1 MKFDILNRFSGEVQ
15 FSAEIDCKA
24 DDLPSVKLGMA
35 VKVAVKE
42 NADLYGAD
50 LSSADLYGADL
61 SSANLRSADLS
72 SANLRSADLSS
83 ANLRSANLYGAD
95 LSSAD
100 LRSANLYGADLY
112 GADLRSANLSS
123 ANLYGAD
130 LSSANLKDAKY
141 ADLVIAQT
149 RILPAGSLIGWKKC
163 KHDVIVK
170 LRIPEEARRSHAF
183 GRKCRAEFADV
194 LEIIGAEQAVSSHD
208 GVTVYRTGER
218 VTPDSFDENWQEEC
232 APGIHFF
239 ITKEEAEN
247 Y

>member
-35 VKVAVKE
+35 VKVALRE
-42 NADLYGAD
+42 
-50 LSSADLYGADL
+50 
-61 SSANLRSADLS
+61 SANLRSA
-72 SANLRSADLSS
+72 NLRS
-83 ANLRSANLYGAD
+83 ANLRSANLYGAN
-95 LSSAD
+95 LYGANLRSAD
-100 LRSANLYGADLY
+100 LYGANLYGANLRSANLYGA
-112 GADLRSANLSS
+112 
-123 ANLYGAD
+123 
-130 LSSANLKDAKY
+130 NLKDAKN

-218 VTPDSFDENWQEEC
+218 VIPDSFDENWQEEC

>member
-35 VKVAVKE
+35 VKVALKE
-42 NADLYGAD
+42 
-50 LSSADLYGADL
+50 
-61 SSANLRSADLS
+61 SANLYG
-72 SANLRSADLSS
+72 
-83 ANLRSANLYGAD
+83 ANLRSANLYGAN
-95 LSSAD
+95 
-100 LRSANLYGADLY
+100 LR
-112 GADLRSANLSS
+112 
-123 ANLYGAD
+123 
-130 LSSANLKDAKY
+130 SANLKDAKN

-149 RILPAGSLIGWKKC
+149 RILPSGSLIGWKKC

-170 LRIPEEARRSHAF
+170 LCIPEEARRSHAF

>member
-15 FSAEIDCKA
+15 FSVEIDCKA

-35 VKVAVKE
+35 VKVAVKDSA
-42 NADLYGAD
+42 NLNGAD
-50 LSSADLYGADL
+50 LRG
-61 SSANLRSADLS
+61 ANLR
-72 SANLRSADLSS
+72 
-83 ANLRSANLYGAD
+83 
-95 LSSAD
+95 
-100 LRSANLYGADLY
+100 GADLY
-112 GADLRSANLSS
+112 GADLRSANLYGANLRS
-123 ANLYGAD
+123 ANLYGANLYGANLNGAD
-130 LSSANLKDAKY
+130 LRGANLYGANLKDAKD

-163 KHDVIVK
+163 RDNVIVK

-194 LEIIGAEQAVSSHD
+194 IEIIGAEEAISSHD
-208 GVTVYRTGER
+208 GVTIYRAGER

-232 APGIHFF
+232 ASGIHFF

>member
-42 NADLYGAD
+42 SANLYGANLYGAD
-50 LSSADLYGADL
+50 LRSANLYGANLYGANLYGADL
-61 SSANLRSADLS
+61 RSANLYGANLYGANLYGADL
-72 SANLRSADLSS
+72 RS

-95 LSSAD
+95 L
-100 LRSANLYGADLY
+100 RSANLY
-112 GADLRSANLSS
+112 GADLRSANL
-123 ANLYGAD
+123 
-130 LSSANLKDAKY
+130 KDAKD

-163 KHDVIVK
+163 RDNVIVK

-194 LEIIGAEQAVSSHD
+194 IEIIGAEEAISSHD
-208 GVTVYRTGER
+208 GVTVYRAGER
-218 VTPDSFDENWQEEC
+218 VTPDSFDDNWQEEC
-232 APGIHFF
+232 ASGIHFF

>member
-42 NADLYGAD
+42 
-50 LSSADLYGADL
+50 
-61 SSANLRSADLS
+61 R
-72 SANLRSADLSS
+72 
-83 ANLRSANLYGAD
+83 ANLYGAD
-95 LSSAD
+95 LRSAD

-112 GADLRSANLSS
+112 GADLRSADLYG

-130 LSSANLKDAKY
+130 LYGANLYGANLYGADLYGADLKDAKY

-163 KHDVIVK
+163 RDGIIVK

-194 LEIIGAEQAVSSHD
+194 IEIIGADEAISSHD
-208 GVTVYRTGER
+208 GVTVYRAGER

-232 APGIHFF
+232 ASGIHFF

>member
-42 NADLYGAD
+42 SANLYGAD
-50 LSSADLYGADL
+50 
-61 SSANLRSADLS
+61 
-72 SANLRSADLSS
+72 
-83 ANLRSANLYGAD
+83 LRSANLYGANLYGANLYGAD
-95 LSSAD
+95 LRSANLYGANLYGAD
-100 LRSANLYGADLY
+100 LRSANLYGADLRSANLY
-112 GADLRSANLSS
+112 GADLRSANL
-123 ANLYGAD
+123 YGAD
-130 LSSANLKDAKY
+130 LRSANLKDAKD

-163 KHDVIVK
+163 RDNVIVK

-194 LEIIGAEQAVSSHD
+194 IEIIGAEEAISSHD
-208 GVTVYRTGER
+208 GVTVYRAGER
-218 VTPDSFDENWQEEC
+218 VTPDSFDDNWQEEC
-232 APGIHFF
+232 ASGIHFF

>member
-1 MKFDILNRFSGEVQ
+1 MKFDILNRFRGEVQ
-15 FSAEIDCKA
+15 FSAEIDCKT

-35 VKVAVKE
+35 VKVALKE
-42 NADLYGAD
+42 
-50 LSSADLYGADL
+50 
-61 SSANLRSADLS
+61 
-72 SANLRSADLSS
+72 
-83 ANLRSANLYGAD
+83 
-95 LSSAD
+95 SAD
-100 LRSANLYGADLY
+100 LRSANLYGADL
-112 GADLRSANLSS
+112 
-123 ANLYGAD
+123 
-130 LSSANLKDAKY
+130 KDAKN

-208 GVTVYRTGER
+208 GVTVYRAGER

>member
-24 DDLPSVKLGMA
+24 DDFPSVKLGMA
-35 VKVAVKE
+35 VKAAVKE
-42 NADLYGAD
+42 SANLYGAD
-50 LSSADLYGADL
+50 LRSAD
-61 SSANLRSADLS
+61 LRSADLR
-72 SANLRSADLSS
+72 SANLYGANLRS
-83 ANLRSANLYGAD
+83 ANLRSANLYGAN
-95 LSSAD
+95 LYGAD
-100 LRSANLYGADLY
+100 LYGADLY
-112 GADLRSANLSS
+112 GADLRSANL
-123 ANLYGAD
+123 YGAD
-130 LSSANLKDAKY
+130 LRSADLRSANLKDAKD

-163 KHDVIVK
+163 RDNVIVK

-194 LEIIGAEQAVSSHD
+194 IEIIGAEEAISSHD
-208 GVTVYRTGER
+208 GVTVYRAGER
-218 VTPDSFDENWQEEC
+218 VTPDSFDENWHEEC
-232 APGIHFF
+232 ASGIHFF